1 MVSPKD
7 SDVKSRFMDHII
19 SACASAIV
27 LLFVGWLAGY
37 AQIKES
43 VAEMKTSFLNHEK
56 QNAEYRERMAKA
68 KETEDAKWDARI
80 TRLENCFIIRT
91 CK

>member
-19 SACASAIV
+19 SACASGAVII
-27 LLFVGWLAGY
+27 FVGWIAGY
-37 AQIKES
+37 AEIKES
-43 VAEMKTSFLNHEK
+43 VAGMKISFTNHEK
-56 QNAEYRERMAKA
+56 QNAEYRERMAKE
-68 KETEDAKWDARI
+68 KEADNKRWDDRI
-80 TRLENCFIIRT
+80 HRLENCFIMRN